1 MGYMKELQLLMR
13 EGLSEPNLDVFVLA
27 RKLGGDVTGTREIA
41 APVPGGGEMTVHVN
55 RDGSLYIYDCSGS
68 WKRAKQLLAPLSPPP
83 DPLAAFEKLQ
93 RVFQIWEEGSSV
105 PGTPVETYLR
115 SRSITTLPPN
125 VDEVLRWHPSCP
137 FGNSRAG
144 CMLALFRDVESNQT
158 VALHRTNLA
167 TRERRALGS
176 IKGTAIKLWPGP
188 EDGRLVVG
196 EGIETVLSAAA
207 VPWREPLF
215 PAWAATV
222 AFNIRKLPVVP
233 GAERLII
240 LVDNDQSGAGQS
252 AAAECRRRW
261 VGSGRGVAR
270 LTPLQ
275 SGEDFNDV
283 AKRVVQS

>member
-1 MGYMKELQLLMR
+1 MSYIKELLFRRQ
-13 EGLSEPNLDVFVLA
+13 EGLPDLDVNVHDLA
-27 RKLGGDVTGTREIA
+27 QKFEGKVTDTQEIV
-41 APVPGGGEMTVHVN
+41 APVPGGGEMTVRVN
-55 RDGSLYIYDCSGS
+55 RNGSLYIYDCSGS
-68 WKRAKQLLAPLSPPP
+68 WAAAKRTIAPLTPPP
-83 DPLAAFEKLQ
+83 DPLAALEKAERAL
-93 RVFQIWEEGSSV
+93 RIWDEGTSII
-105 PGTPVETYLR
+105 GTPVEVYLR
-115 SRSITTLPPN
+115 GRSITTLPPN

-144 CMLALFRDVESNQT
+144 CMLALFRDVESNQP

-176 IKGTAIKLWPGP
+176 IKGAAIKLWPGP

-261 VGSGRGVAR
+261 VEAGRSVAR
-270 LTPLQ
+270 LMPRQ

-283 AKRVVQS
+283 AKKVVRS